1 MIQLFGH
8 LIAKNPPS
16 ILLLLGGAGV
26 LLQIAGAGLL
36 LVLGVILQLA
46 WLGFRFGL

>member
-1 MIQLFGH
+1 MIQLIGH

-16 ILLLLGGAGV
+16 ILLLLGGVGV
-26 LLQIAGAGLL
+26 LLQISGAGLL
-36 LVLGVILQLA
+36 LALGVGLQLV